1 MSSIPHAPDS
11 QPSEPI
17 GPAPVVSTPA
27 GAVRGVML
35 GPSHAGYLGIPY
47 AEPPVGS
54 LRYALPM
61 KRAGWQGIRE
71 ASRYGA
77 TPLRDHMANDTHIPE
92 PSFPGDDTL
101 LVNVFTPRPADP
113 SAALPVYVW
122 FHGGGFVTGSPSSP
136 WYDGGAFARD
146 GIVVVSVSYRLGF
159 DGFGVIAGAPDNR
172 AVHDWI
178 LALEWVRDSIETFGG
193 DPNRVTIGGQSA
205 GATAVL
211 TLLSMPSVKQLFTDV
226 TAESPCLITA
236 DRTEATARA
245 GRLAKLLGIAPTLGA
260 FASLDERAVFAVQ
273 AQMGA
278 KEIGLPYV
286 RNVTRGRGS
295 AMGWS
300 PVVDGDLI
308 PYRIED
314 ALSRGVGANKRLLIG
329 ATANEL
335 DAVSQAIPASFD
347 RLTPRAALRM
357 AGFGRAAAGAYAAV
371 TPGSVRTVLGRM
383 VSDGGFRFN
392 VARMLAARVSADH
405 AAHDSADRATRDN
418 ADRAARDSADLDA
431 ATPVE
436 TFAYDFRLA
445 STQTGLAA
453 HCIEL
458 PYVWDC
464 LDAPKVVERNT
475 GAHPPQPIADL
486 MHGAWVRFIASGDPG
501 WPSYRSA
508 TTEGLVVD
516 SEPVVAPVFVR
527 ESALTEPGKATVG

>member
-11 QPSEPI
+11 QPSHPL
-17 GPAPVVSTPA
+17 GPAPLVSTPA

-35 GPSHAGYLGIPY
+35 GPSQAGYLGIPY
-47 AEPPVGS
+47 AEPPLGP
-54 LRYALPM
+54 LRYALPV
-61 KRAGWQGIRE
+61 KRACWQGIRE
-71 ASRYGA
+71 GSRYGA
-77 TPLRDHMANDTHIPE
+77 TPLREYMANDTHIPE
-92 PSFPGDDTL
+92 PSFPGNDTL
-101 LVNVFTPRPADP
+101 LVNVFTPRPTDS

-146 GIVVVSVSYRLGF
+146 GIVVVSVSYRLGL

-178 LALEWVRDSIETFGG
+178 LALEWVHDSIEAFGG
-193 DPNRVTIGGQSA
+193 DPKRVTIGGQSA

-211 TLLSMPSVKQLFTDV
+211 TLLSMPSVGHLFTDV

-236 DRTEATARA
+236 DRAEATARA

-260 FASLDERAVFAVQ
+260 FASLDERAIFGVQ
-273 AQMGA
+273 AKMGA
-278 KEIGLPYV
+278 KEIGLQYV

-314 ALSRGVGANKRLLIG
+314 ALSRGVGADKRLLIG

-335 DAVSQAIPASFD
+335 DVVSQAIPAGFD
-347 RLTPRAALRM
+347 RLTPWAALRM
-357 AGFGRAAAGAYAAV
+357 AGFGRAAARAYVAV

-392 VARMLAARVSADH
+392 VARMLAAR
-405 AAHDSADRATRDN
+405 DSAER
-418 ADRAARDSADLDA
+418 DA
-431 ATPVE
+431 ATVVE
-436 TFAYDFRLA
+436 TFAYDFRLP
-445 STQTGLAA
+445 SSETGRAA

-458 PYVWDC
+458 PFVWDC

-486 MHGAWVRFIASGDPG
+486 MHGAWVRFIVSGDPG
-501 WPSYRSA
+501 WPRYQPT
-508 TTEGLVVD
+508 TTEGMVVD
-516 SEPVVAPVFVR
+516 TAPMVAPVFVR
-527 ESALTEPGKATVG
+527 ESALTASGKATVG